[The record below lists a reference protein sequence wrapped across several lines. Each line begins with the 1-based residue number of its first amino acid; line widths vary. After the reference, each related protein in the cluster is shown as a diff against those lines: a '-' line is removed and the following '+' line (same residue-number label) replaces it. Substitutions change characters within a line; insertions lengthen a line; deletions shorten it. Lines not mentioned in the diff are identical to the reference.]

1 MEKLGLL
8 FDAKQFALAFDA
20 ATSDS
25 GSAEAQPDA
34 TVWLE
39 DGTAAARAGFAW
51 GHGRINYRGSN
62 HAFSISGLSIADA
75 HGAGVAAT
83 GTVMRLR
90 KLSDFSGT
98 YSASGAGST
107 LAGGGAAAYLKNER
121 GVVIKLIATDAALR
135 FCLSANGVRTRLNV
149 QGLRTA
155 TDKMGNSGI

>member
-1 MEKLGLL
+1 MEKLGRL
-8 FDAKQFALAFDA
+8 FDATQFALAFGA

-39 DGTAAARAGFAW
+39 DGAVAAGAGFAW
-51 GHGRINYRGSN
+51 GHGRINYQGDN

-75 HGAGVAAT
+75 HGASVVAT

-98 YSASGAGST
+98 YSALGAGAT
-107 LAGGGAAAYLKNER
+107 MAGGGSGACLKNER

-135 FCLSANGVRTRLNV
+135 FSLSANGVRTRLNV
-149 QGLRTA
+149 QR
-155 TDKMGNSGI
+155 

>member
-1 MEKLGLL
+1 MEKLGRL
-8 FDAKQFALAFDA
+8 FDATQFALAFGA

-39 DGTAAARAGFAW
+39 DGAVAAGAGFAW
-51 GHGRINYRGSN
+51 GHGRINYRGGN

-75 HGAGVAAT
+75 HGVSVVAT

-98 YSASGAGST
+98 YSVLGAGAT
-107 LAGGGAAAYLKNER
+107 MAGGGSGACLKNER
-121 GVVIKLIATDAALR
+121 GVVIKLIAADAAVR
-135 FCLSANGVRTRLNV
+135 FSLSANGVRTRLNV
-149 QGLRTA
+149 QR
-155 TDKMGNSGI
+155 

>member
-8 FDAKQFALAFDA
+8 FDAKQFALAFGA

-25 GSAEAQPDA
+25 ASAEAQPDA

-39 DGTAAARAGFAW
+39 DGAVAAGAAFAW
-51 GHGRINYRGSN
+51 GHGRINYQGSN
-62 HAFSISGLSIADA
+62 HAFSISGLSIADT
-75 HGAGVAAT
+75 HRVCVVAT

-98 YSASGAGST
+98 YSASGAGAT
-107 LAGGGAAAYLKNER
+107 VAGGGSATYLKNER

-135 FCLSANGVRTRLNV
+135 FSLSANGVRTRLEG
-149 QGLRTA
+149 QR
-155 TDKMGNSGI
+155 

>member
-8 FDAKQFALAFDA
+8 FDAKQFALAFGA
-20 ATSDS
+20 ATRDS

-39 DGTAAARAGFAW
+39 DGAVAARAGFAW
-51 GHGRINYRGSN
+51 GHGRISYQGSN

-75 HGAGVAAT
+75 HGTSVVAT
-83 GTVMRLR
+83 GTVMRLK

-98 YSASGAGST
+98 YSALGAGAT
-107 LAGGGAAAYLKNER
+107 VAGGGSAAYLKNER

-149 QGLRTA
+149 QR
-155 TDKMGNSGI
+155 